1 MYVRMLLGFVL
12 LSIGFMSPVASATG
26 LVKPLLQAAG
36 LAPAPTPTAAAD
48 FELPDH
54 RGNVLHLGAQRGKVV
69 FINFWA
75 TWCPPCI
82 HEMPMME
89 QLYQS
94 LRQQSFAIWAV
105 NMQESQED
113 VGRFMASKRFHFPAL
128 VDVEGAIASR
138 YLVRGLPRS
147 RKARGDRAELHPV
160 WLCSI
165 CQPRSWLC
173 RCASC
178 LFDGDRT
185 VGPPWDQVKDKTHG
199 ESGV

>member
-54 RGNVLHLGAQRGKVV
+54 RGNVLHLGDQRGKVV

-138 YLVRGLPRS
+138 YLVRGLPTTYLIDCSGNLIGHVVGVLQWTSAATRTLVTALLEAPACEQS
-147 RKARGDRAELHPV
+147 ATTSSTPSSAR
-160 WLCSI
+160 
-165 CQPRSWLC
+165 Q
-173 RCASC
+173 
-178 LFDGDRT
+178 
-185 VGPPWDQVKDKTHG
+185 
-199 ESGV
+199 

>member
-54 RGNVLHLGAQRGKVV
+54 RGNVLRLGDQRGKVV

-138 YLVRGLPRS
+138 YMVRGLPTTYLIDCSGNLIGHVVGVLQWTSAATRTLVTALLEAPACEQS
-147 RKARGDRAELHPV
+147 ATTSSTPSSAR
-160 WLCSI
+160 
-165 CQPRSWLC
+165 Q
-173 RCASC
+173 
-178 LFDGDRT
+178 
-185 VGPPWDQVKDKTHG
+185 
-199 ESGV
+199 

>member
-12 LSIGFMSPVASATG
+12 LSIGFTSPVASATG

-36 LAPAPTPTAAAD
+36 LAPVATPTAAAD

-54 RGNVLHLGAQRGKVV
+54 RGNVLRLGDQRGKVV

-138 YLVRGLPRS
+138 YMVRGLPTTYLIDCSGNLIGHVVGVLQWTSAATRTLVTALLEAPACEQS
-147 RKARGDRAELHPV
+147 ATTSSTPSSAR
-160 WLCSI
+160 
-165 CQPRSWLC
+165 Q
-173 RCASC
+173 
-178 LFDGDRT
+178 
-185 VGPPWDQVKDKTHG
+185 
-199 ESGV
+199 

>member
-54 RGNVLHLGAQRGKVV
+54 RGNVLHLGDQRGKVV

-138 YLVRGLPRS
+138 YMVRGLPTTYLIDCSGNLIGHVVGVLQWTSAATRTLVTALLEAPACEQS
-147 RKARGDRAELHPV
+147 ATTSSTPSSAR
-160 WLCSI
+160 
-165 CQPRSWLC
+165 Q
-173 RCASC
+173 
-178 LFDGDRT
+178 
-185 VGPPWDQVKDKTHG
+185 
-199 ESGV
+199 